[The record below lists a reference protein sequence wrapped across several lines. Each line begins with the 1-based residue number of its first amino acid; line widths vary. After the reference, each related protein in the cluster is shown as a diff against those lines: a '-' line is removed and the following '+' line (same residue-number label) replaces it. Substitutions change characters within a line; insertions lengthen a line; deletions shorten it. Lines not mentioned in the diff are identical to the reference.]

1 MPTFEVGTV
10 RFVEDSAAKAN
21 GATGRYARGQN
32 FTVRDSV
39 LTEKNQLYN
48 ADEYPMPAI
57 PTPTLD
63 LENEMA

>member
-32 FTVRDSV
+32 FTIRDSV

-48 ADEYPMPAI
+48 AD
-57 PTPTLD
+57 
-63 LENEMA
+63 